1 MTRLWFVRHGP
12 THAKSM
18 VGWSDIPADLSDT
31 AAITRL
37 RNYLPAAPIV
47 SSDLLRAMA
56 TADALAP
63 DTRLP
68 HDPELREINFGD
80 WELKTFT
87 EVEADDPETIRAYWE
102 TPGEIAPPNGESW
115 NAVRKRVDAAIDG
128 YIAREHS
135 DLIIVAH
142 FGVILTQVQRA
153 LGIDAYT
160 AFSHKIEN
168 LSVTALAFGSHGWT
182 VGNINHNP

>member
-1 MTRLWFVRHGP
+1 
-12 THAKSM
+12 M

-47 SSDLLRAMA
+47 SSDLMRATA
-56 TADALAP
+56 TADALAT
-63 DTRLP
+63 DVRLL
-68 HDPELREINFGD
+68 HDPNLREINFGD
-80 WELKTFT
+80 WELKTFA
-87 EVEADDPETIRAYWE
+87 EVEAKDPETIRSYWE
-102 TPGEIAPPNGESW
+102 TPGEVAPPNGESW
-115 NAVRKRVDAAIDG
+115 NAVRRRVDTAIDEYLALG
-128 YIAREHS
+128 HD

-153 LGIDAYT
+153 LGIDAYA

-168 LSVTALAFGSHGWT
+168 LSVTALTYGSQGWT